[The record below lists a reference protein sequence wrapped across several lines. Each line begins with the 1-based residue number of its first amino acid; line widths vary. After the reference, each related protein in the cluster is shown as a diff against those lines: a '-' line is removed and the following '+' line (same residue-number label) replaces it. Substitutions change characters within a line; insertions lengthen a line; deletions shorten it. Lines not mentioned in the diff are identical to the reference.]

1 MPVAM
6 ATTAPTAPPADTPMI
21 PGSAI
26 GLRNSPCIVAPATP
40 RAMPTEA
47 PTTIRG
53 SLICSMTSCSV
64 RPKSVKSSPIN
75 DSTIE
80 ATWLTGM
87 LTGPRLSETSAV
99 ARISRL
105 RIEEPIANRV
115 LTPDRRYPPSVAN
128 PTALNEN
135 DLQAALRWRSS
146 FGSVRDS
153 TGRPRNHLWCGEWSP
168 SVQAGLLA
176 RGWLGPPGPSH
187 RVYDSGLRL
196 QIPLTVALP
205 RRTFT
210 AFPILPGW
218 APERTVAVFVC
229 WRGWYWPR

>member
-1 MPVAM
+1 MAPANANAGSARKKRPAMPVAM

-64 RPKSVKSSPIN
+64 RPKSTKSSPMN

-99 ARISRL
+99 ARISRP

-115 LTPDRRYPPSVAN
+115 LTPDWRYPSSPAN

-146 FGSVRDS
+146 FALSGIVPGDRGTLSVAES
-153 TGRPRNHLWCGEWSP
+153 GHLPFRQVSWL
-168 SVQAGLLA
+168 AGGFV
-176 RGWLGPPGPSH
+176 R
-187 RVYDSGLRL
+187 R
-196 QIPLTVALP
+196 ALP
-205 RRTFT
+205 
-210 AFPILPGW
+210 I
-218 APERTVAVFVC
+218 VC
-229 WRGWYWPR
+229 LRQ